1 MSGVQGI
8 HPIDEVK
15 DSILIGESAAS
26 SNIAPEREISSQSR
40 EVQNNV
46 ENAVALDEHTA
57 QEIADGMNKVSSVF
71 NTSLSFS
78 VDKSTGRTIIKVVDK
93 DTEKVIREIP
103 PEKMVRLME
112 KISNVMGLLLDVE
125 I

>member
-1 MSGVQGI
+1 
-8 HPIDEVK
+8 
-15 DSILIGESAAS
+15 
-26 SNIAPEREISSQSR
+26 
-40 EVQNNV
+40 
-46 ENAVALDEHTA
+46 
-57 QEIADGMNKVSSVF
+57 MNKVSSVF

>member
-26 SNIAPEREISSQSR
+26 SNIGPEREISSQSR

-46 ENAVALDEHTA
+46 ANAVAMDEKTA
-57 QEIADGMNKVSSVF
+57 QEIADGMNKVSAVF

-93 DTEKVIREIP
+93 DTDKVIREIP

-112 KISNVMGLLLDVE
+112 KISDVMGLLLDVE